1 MIYTWIEILGII
13 SFAISGTLTGLRK
26 KLDIFGVVVIAFIT
40 STGGGTLRD
49 VLIGATPVAWLVE
62 LKTPL
67 LIICT
72 SVLTIIFRKKLA
84 ILSKSLFLFDTLGIG
99 FFTIVGL
106 EKGLEYSIHPILCIG
121 LGTCSACF
129 GGVIRDI
136 LMNEIP
142 VLFRKEIYATA
153 CIIGG
158 IIYIALRSLVH
169 VDNDYATVLSITIIV
184 MIRMWAVV
192 FKKELPSLYRED
204 SKK

>member
-26 KLDIFGVVVIAFIT
+26 KLDLFGVVVIAFIT

-62 LKTPL
+62 LRTPI
-67 LIICT
+67 LILAT
-72 SVLTIIFRKKLA
+72 SILTIIFRKRLNV
-84 ILSKSLFLFDTLGIG
+84 LSKSLFLFDTLGIG

-106 EKGLEYSIHPILCIG
+106 EKGLEYGIHPVLCIG

-142 VLFRKEIYATA
+142 ILFRKEIYATA

-158 IIYIALRSLVH
+158 VIYVILRSLVH

-184 MIRMWAVV
+184 MIRMWAVI
-192 FKKELPSLYRED
+192 FKKELPSLYKDD
-204 SKK
+204 SK